1 MEVYVLQDGERRGPF
16 PVFRLQEML
25 DDKEIGP
32 DVPVW
37 HAGMN
42 EWRRLADE
50 PSLNT
55 SLRLVRPAAEP
66 PPLPEDHAAVAAD
79 EAGRRLMR
87 RLEAGATEQTA
98 AVLKARRAVAWR
110 RFVARIIDLHM
121 ARAALV
127 GGLALADADRAWDL
141 MFPALTVVF
150 VAPLAWVLGEA
161 VCLKL
166 AGTTPGRAM
175 LGLRVR
181 DRDGEFLTFRAALKR
196 SILVWAAGS
205 GLGLPMQFLLPPA
218 QWAMGFHQYQTQG
231 ETIWDRTAGSLDPCY
246 FWPDLTEGSTM
257 SMFGKILGKLGFPT
271 RDSGR
276 TPGSSGQAAVKPGGG
291 PGGPAAARPA
301 SGNAGRPAAA
311 AAGAVAGQA
320 TARAPGVAAA
330 PAAAPAPAPAATP
343 AAEPAPQ
350 RLDAIDVTRQ
360 LEERAAASSQPLNWR
375 TSIVDLLKLLD
386 LDSSLAARKELA
398 TELGCPADLMGDSAR
413 MNVWLHKAVLRKLA
427 ENGGKVPQEL
437 AD

>member
-25 DDKEIGP
+25 DEQEIGP

-55 SLRLVRPAAEP
+55 ALRLVRPAAEP
-66 PPLPEDHAAVAAD
+66 PPLPEDHASSAAG
-79 EAGRRLMR
+79 EAGRRLLR
-87 RLEAGATEQTA
+87 RIEASATEQTA

-127 GGLALADADRAWDL
+127 GGLALADAHRAWDL

-150 VAPLAWVLGEA
+150 VAPLAWVVGEA

-181 DRDGEFLTFRAALKR
+181 DRDGACLTFRAALKR

-231 ETIWDRTAGSLDPCY
+231 ETIWDRTAGSRVEHRVIPPFGIVALVFSIVAWLGASMWLFMAAPL
-246 FWPDLTEGSTM
+246 PDAMEPRQREFIEQRRALMRQSLQPPPAPDNPAP
-257 SMFGKILGKLGFPT
+257 SP
-271 RDSGR
+271 DV
-276 TPGSSGQAAVKPGGG
+276 P
-291 PGGPAAARPA
+291 PAAR
-301 SGNAGRPAAA
+301 
-311 AAGAVAGQA
+311 
-320 TARAPGVAAA
+320 
-330 PAAAPAPAPAATP
+330 
-343 AAEPAPQ
+343 AAEPQ
-350 RLDAIDVTRQ
+350 Q
-360 LEERAAASSQPLNWR
+360 
-375 TSIVDLLKLLD
+375 
-386 LDSSLAARKELA
+386 
-398 TELGCPADLMGDSAR
+398 
-413 MNVWLHKAVLRKLA
+413 A
-427 ENGGKVPQEL
+427 E
-437 AD
+437 AHDR